1 MGEMLPFGSA
11 DFPLGALAQLATK
24 SGKVKYALK

>member
-11 DFPLGALAQLATK
+11 DFQLGALAQLATK